1 MQGMNNE
8 AMDIGSL
15 KAQVM
20 EDFYKNSEKR
30 LLEQQNKIHE
40 LEEELKV
47 YAAYNAVDKKIIAMA
62 KTVELSVD
70 STRMDTLT
78 LVLMKFAKHPSEKE
92 QEKITEWLK
101 ARVGAKKLKL
111 VVE

>member
-1 MQGMNNE
+1 MR
-8 AMDIGSL
+8 
-15 KAQVM
+15 
-20 EDFYKNSEKR
+20 Y
-30 LLEQQNKIHE
+30 
-40 LEEELKV
+40 
-47 YAAYNAVDKKIIAMA
+47 AVDKKIIPELKVLYPSAETIAMA

>member
-1 MQGMNNE
+1 
-8 AMDIGSL
+8 
-15 KAQVM
+15 
-20 EDFYKNSEKR
+20 
-30 LLEQQNKIHE
+30 
-40 LEEELKV
+40 
-47 YAAYNAVDKKIIAMA
+47 MA
-62 KTVELSVD
+62 KTVDLAVD
-70 STRMDTLT
+70 STRMDTLP